1 MLHQVKLPYRNY
13 FKNELRFLIKYF
25 PTSYNGDKY
34 IFRNNKYHVDLDY
47 ENITS
52 YMVLKI

>member
-1 MLHQVKLPYRNY
+1 MLHQAKLPYRNY

-52 YMVLKI
+52 YIVLKI